1 MQSGPYLNSIKRNFT
16 TRDNLGIEVI
26 NASMQADLCPVVN
39 TVTPRA
45 FYWAFLTWIYYD
57 FYKYS
62 GIEDR
67 TAEAFD
73 SYLKRQDYFFVMATI
88 LNDKLVGWNP
98 AGITQAQKD
107 IDQSDGPYPFNPN
120 YLAVR
125 FGGMQYY
132 YAGCVTMQFLAEED
146 DMGNRYTL
154 TKPTSLGE
162 KMALAFEKVIKD
174 TEYYKKYRR
183 NDKPVPKNV
192 LEEYGTVIDLS
203 LNGFDECKALLRHR
217 LFEIDEELDVSA
229 DYIKYL
235 RNGYGIDNLYE
246 ELCREL
252 FFDHITLDGEKI
264 EIGEELKEVSDG
276 WEIVIGRQ
284 YFTSGLEMIWK
295 PMLEQI
301 EAPKTKQQWLEDM
314 INNFDYE
321 WDLDNKLNS
330 VISECNYDFDTRE
343 DMINDARKGSTCVE
357 DGLRIILSIYN
368 WIKKRD
374 DFSENNALLLS
385 YGYDNQSI
393 PLIEMVNRVD
403 DYLEHSIK
411 EFLVFVMSEWLI
423 KQHYI
428 TAFEKMLQGR
438 DGFYYELVDGRYQ
451 SREQFDYYFQ
461 GIRMTRLMQ
470 VMKDLDMIK

>member
-1 MQSGPYLNSIKRNFT
+1 MKTGPYLNSIKRSFT
-16 TRDNLGIEVI
+16 TRDSLGIEGI
-26 NASMQADLCPVVN
+26 NATMQADLCPVVN

-73 SYLKRQDYFFVMATI
+73 EYLKRQDYFFVMATI
-88 LNDKLVGWNP
+88 LNEKLGEWNP

-146 DMGNRYTL
+146 DQGNHYSL
-154 TKPTSLGE
+154 TKPTLLGE
-162 KMALAFEKVIKD
+162 KMALAFERVIKN
-174 TEYYKKYRR
+174 TEYYKNYRR

-192 LEEYGTVIDLS
+192 LEEYGKFIDLS

-217 LFEIDEELDVSA
+217 LFEIDEDLSA
-229 DYIKYL
+229 SAEYIKYL
-235 RNGYGIDNLYE
+235 YDEYKIDNIYE
-246 ELCREL
+246 QLCRKL
-252 FFDHITLDGEKI
+252 FFDHLTMNGRRVIINES
-264 EIGEELKEVSDG
+264 LKEVSDG
-276 WEIVIGRQ
+276 WEIVVGRQ

-301 EAPKTKQQWLEDM
+301 EAPKTKKKWFEDM
-314 INNFDYE
+314 FNSFDYQ
-321 WDLDNKLNS
+321 WDLDSKLGD
-330 VISECNYDFDTRE
+330 VIKECNYDFDTRE
-343 DMINDARKGSTCVE
+343 DIICNARKETTCVE
-357 DGLRIILSIYN
+357 DGLRILLSVYN
-368 WIKKRD
+368 WLKRRSD
-374 DFSENNALLLS
+374 LSENNTLFLS
-385 YGYDNQSI
+385 YGYDSQSI
-393 PLIEMVNRVD
+393 PLIELISKVD
-403 DYLEHSIK
+403 EYLGHSIK
-411 EFLVFVMSEWLI
+411 DFLIFVMSEWLI

-438 DGFYYELVDGRYQ
+438 DGFFYELTDGCYQ
-451 SREQFDYYFQ
+451 AREQFDYYFQ
-461 GIRMTRLMQ
+461 GIRMVRLMQ